1 MDPEKCSVL
10 LKVLELGNLSKAAA
24 ALGYTPSGISRMM
37 AALEHELGFPLLF
50 RSKAGVT
57 PTPECTRMLPA
68 FTELA
73 AAGRVCRQTA
83 EHIRGLD
90 TGTVR
95 VGSAYRQFYGILAQ
109 ILSEFGRQHPGIHVD
124 IRLENS
130 TPLLRRL
137 AAHDVDLCIASRHEG
152 DYDWTPL
159 LVDDMVA
166 ALPRTHP
173 LAQAQAT
180 AYPIARFAD
189 DAFVEAFRGQDCDNA
204 RTLARAGV
212 VPNVHF
218 SVFDTLAASELVA
231 AGLGVSLMNRIY
243 AREFRNKLCLL
254 PLQPR
259 TTVEI
264 GVALPNDTA
273 LSPAV
278 SAFRDFAMPRLAEFA
293 RALSTRCDQEMGIA
307 PESNA
312 AISPRA

>member
-10 LKVLELGNLSKAAA
+10 LKVLELGNLSKAAG

-37 AALEHELGFPLLF
+37 AALEQELGFPLLF
-50 RSKAGVT
+50 RSKAGVA
-57 PTPECTRMLPA
+57 PTPECTRMLPVLE
-68 FTELA
+68 ELA
-73 AAGRVCRQTA
+73 TASRTCRQTA

-95 VGSAYRQFYGILAQ
+95 VGSAYRQFYGVLAQ
-109 ILSEFGRQHPGIHVD
+109 ILSDFGRQHPGIHVD

-130 TPLLRRL
+130 TPLLHRL
-137 AAHDVDLCIASRHEG
+137 AAHETDFCIASRREG

-166 ALPRTHP
+166 ALPLDHP
-173 LAQAQAT
+173 LSREHAL

-189 DAFVEAFRGQDCDNA
+189 DAFVDVFPGQDSDNV
-204 RTLARAGV
+204 RTLDRAHV
-212 VPNVHF
+212 HPNVHF
-218 SVFDTLAASELVA
+218 TVFDTLAASELVA

-243 AREFRNKLCLL
+243 AREFQDKLCVL

-259 TTVEI
+259 DTVEI
-264 GVALPNDTA
+264 GVALPNDTV

-278 SAFRDFAMPRLAEFA
+278 SAFRDFAVPRLTEFA
-293 RALSTRCDQEMGIA
+293 RALATRCRREIGPADEGDA
-307 PESNA
+307 D
-312 AISPRA
+312 